1 MMWWFWMACSSPEG
15 LTEDPPDLSLEGMVA
30 FEASTFTMGYPDTD
44 PGPYGN
50 HWKETAQPAHEVSLS
65 AFHIDAFEVTVGD
78 WADFLGALQGDA
90 AAAHYHPLQ
99 PVSWTDAGIAP
110 LSGEEERPARH
121 VSWYDAAAFCGWLG
135 KRLPSEAEWERAAR
149 GDDPEE
155 PRNYPW
161 EEGGP
166 SCTVATYYT
175 NRTLCAEDPLPV
187 GSTPDGDTPDGL
199 SDMGGNVSEWV
210 NDWYDRYTEDAVS
223 DPRGPDSGS
232 YKILRG
238 GGFRETSDAM
248 RSTDRV
254 VADPASRSEGI
265 GFRCA
270 VSG

>member
-1 MMWWFWMACSSPEG
+1 MILLLWMACAPPEG
-15 LTEDPPDLSLEGMVA
+15 LTGSAPEASLAGMVS
-30 FEASTFTMGYPDTD
+30 FEASTFTMGYPDEE

-65 AFHIDAFEVTVGD
+65 AFHLDAFEVNMGD
-78 WADFLGALQGDA
+78 WADFLGALSGDTA
-90 AAAHYHPLQ
+90 ASHYHPLQ
-99 PVSWTDAGIAP
+99 PLSWTDAGVRA
-110 LSGEEERPARH
+110 LDGEEERPARYI
-121 VSWYDAAAFCGWLG
+121 SWFDAATYCAWLG
-135 KRLPSEAEWERAAR
+135 KRLPTEAEWERAAR
-149 GDDPEE
+149 GEDSKN
-155 PRNYPW
+155 PRAYPW

-166 SCTVATYYT
+166 DCTVATYYT
-175 NRTLCAEDPLPV
+175 NRTLCAEDPLAV

-210 NDWYDRYTEDAVS
+210 SDWYERYPEEAVT
-223 DPRGPDSGS
+223 DPQGPDSGS

-254 VADPASRSEGI
+254 VADPASRSEGV

>member
-1 MMWWFWMACSSPEG
+1 
-15 LTEDPPDLSLEGMVA
+15 MVA
-30 FEASTFTMGYPDTD
+30 FEGTTFTMGYPDSE

-50 HWKETAQPAHEVSLS
+50 HWKETAQPAHEVSL
-65 AFHIDAFEVTVGD
+65 
-78 WADFLGALQGDA
+78 WADFLGSLSGDA
-90 AAAHYHPLQ
+90 AAAHHHTLQ
-99 PVSWTDAGIAP
+99 PVSWTGETVVARDD
-110 LSGEEERPARH
+110 EEERPARY
-121 VSWYDAAAFCGWLG
+121 VSWFDAATYCGWQR
-135 KRLPSEAEWERAAR
+135 KRLPTEAEWEHAAR
-149 GDDPEE
+149 GDDSEA
-155 PRNYPW
+155 PRSYPW

-175 NRTLCAEDPLPV
+175 NRTLCADDPRPV

-210 NDWYDRYTEDAVS
+210 ADWYERYPDEAET
-223 DPRGPDSGS
+223 DPQGPDSGS

-254 VADPASRSEGI
+254 LADPSTRSEGI